1 MDGYIRGTV
10 TARWGKALLQVLD
23 TSDDIFS
30 FFEMVEA
37 GGLLS

>member
-10 TARWGKALLQVLD
+10 TARWGKILLQVLD